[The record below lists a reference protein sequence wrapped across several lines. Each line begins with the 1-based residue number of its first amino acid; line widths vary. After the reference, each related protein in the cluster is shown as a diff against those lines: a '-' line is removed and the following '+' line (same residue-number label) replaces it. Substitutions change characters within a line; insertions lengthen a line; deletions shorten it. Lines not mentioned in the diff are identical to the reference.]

1 MVTKADHSLTVL
13 WVSGRLR
20 LVSTSGWRSRSPLLV
35 SSPTLTGGALPSRL
49 ATENRKMGLVS
60 ELPAVYLQTR
70 SSVSSDS
77 PPDVDQSDHKV
88 RQTDQSEVRQWAN
101 ER

>member
-1 MVTKADHSLTVL
+1 M

-20 LVSTSGWRSRSPLLV
+20 LVSTSGWRSRSPPLV

-77 PPDVDQSDHKV
+77 PPDVDQSDHEV
-88 RQTDQSEVRQWAN
+88 RKIYQSEVMKPDKRTN
-101 ER
+101 EG

>member
-1 MVTKADHSLTVL
+1 M

-35 SSPTLTGGALPSRL
+35 SSPTLTGALPSRL

-70 SSVSSDS
+70 SSVSSAS
-77 PPDVDQSDHKV
+77 PPDQSDH
-88 RQTDQSEVRQWAN
+88 EVRQMDQ
-101 ER
+101 

>member
-1 MVTKADHSLTVL
+1 MMMIMSLVSLTVL

-20 LVSTSGWRSRSPLLV
+20 LVSTSGWRSRSPLLE
-35 SSPTLTGGALPSRL
+35 SSPTWGALPSRL

-60 ELPAVYLQTR
+60 ELPAVYLHTL

-77 PPDVDQSDHKV
+77 PPDDIDQ
-88 RQTDQSEVRQWAN
+88 
-101 ER
+101 